1 MSEIILGEDDRIEW
15 AIKAFRRKVQRS
27 GVLKDLR
34 KKRYFIKPSL
44 ARRLKEASAKRR
56 RRTAARGRSRGS

>member
-1 MSEIILGEDDRIEW
+1 MTEIILGDSDRIDW

-34 KKRYFIKPSL
+34 KKRYFVKPSL
-44 ARRLKEASAKRR
+44 SRRLKAASAERR
-56 RRTAARGRSRGS
+56 RRRGARSRS